1 MKRLSWLLVPF
12 LLTGC
17 GLMSSLEDIV
27 SSVTDDGPEFKPA
40 VLVGFDHEV
49 QALKLWSTN
58 AVGEYRSV
66 SSGLRPGLGEGM
78 VFVADSEGSVAAID
92 TSAGKIT
99 WKVELNSSLGGG
111 VGVGENLVMVGSTEG
126 DVFALEA
133 ATGEQRW
140 HTMVSSEV
148 LAAPV
153 GNRDIVVVQTQDGR
167 VIGLNTADGEK
178 RWQFKLDVPVL
189 TLRGT
194 SAPIIKGNTV
204 IAGFANGKVYALSAD
219 SGTMI
224 WDNRIAIPQGRTE
237 LERMVD
243 IDGQP
248 LVANDIV
255 YAVSYQGRVGAMARG
270 TGRELWYQD
279 SSSHH
284 GMAYGLGQVYI
295 AETDDTVKALRSSS
309 GQVLWTNDQLSH
321 RLLNRPSVASGYVV
335 VADAEGYLHVLS
347 QTDGRFVGRT
357 RVHASGV
364 TAPMVSDG
372 EVLYVL
378 DDNGGVSAYK
388 FE

>member
-12 LLTGC
+12 FLTGC
-17 GLMSSLEDIV
+17 GWMTSTV
-27 SSVTDDGPEFKPA
+27 SSIMDSGPEFKPTA
-40 VLVGFDHEV
+40 LVNFEHEV

-58 AVGEYRSV
+58 AVGGY
-66 SSGLRPGLGEGM
+66 SSLSRGLRPGLGDGV

-92 TSAGKIT
+92 TSTGKTT
-99 WKVELNSSLGGG
+99 WKVKLNSSLGGG
-111 VGVGENLVMVGSTEG
+111 VGIGEDLVMVGSTNG

-140 HTMVSSEV
+140 HTLVSSEV
-148 LAAPV
+148 LAAPA
-153 GNRDIVVVQTQDGR
+153 GNGDVVVVQTQDGR
-167 VIGLNTADGEK
+167 VIGLNAADGEK

-204 IAGFANGKVYALSAD
+204 ITGFANGKVYALSAD

-237 LERMVD
+237 LERLVD

-248 LVANDIV
+248 LLANDIV

-284 GMAYGLGQVYI
+284 GLAYGLEQVYV
-295 AETDDTVKALRSSS
+295 AETDDTIKAMRASS
-309 GQVLWTNDQLSH
+309 GQTLWTNDQLSH
-321 RLLNRPSVASGYVV
+321 RILNRPSVSNGYLAI
-335 VADAEGYLHVLS
+335 ADSEGYLHILS

-357 RVHASGV
+357 RVHKSGV
-364 TAPMVSDG
+364 SAPMVSDG
-372 EVLYVL
+372 GVLYVL
-378 DDNGGVSAYK
+378 DDSGRVSAYE

>member
-12 LLTGC
+12 LLSGC
-17 GLMSSLEDIV
+17 GWMTSVV
-27 SSVTDDGPEFKPA
+27 SSVTDSGPEFKPSM
-40 VLVGFDHEV
+40 LVDFEHEV
-49 QALKLWSTN
+49 QTLKLWSTS
-58 AVGEYRSV
+58 AVGDYHSV

-78 VFVADSEGSVAAID
+78 VFVADSEGRVAAID
-92 TSAGKIT
+92 TSTGKII
-99 WKVELNSSLGGG
+99 WKVELDSTLGGG
-111 VGVGENLVMVGSTEG
+111 VGVGKELVMVGSTNG

-148 LAAPV
+148 LSAPA
-153 GNRDIVVVQTQDGR
+153 GNGDIVVVQTQDGR
-167 VIGLNTADGEK
+167 VIGLNDADGEK

-194 SAPIIKGNTV
+194 SAPIIKGKTV

-224 WDNRIAIPQGRTE
+224 WDNRIATPQGRTE

-248 LVANDIV
+248 LLANDIV
-255 YAVSYQGRVGAMARG
+255 YAVSYQGRIGAMARG

-279 SSSHH
+279 SSSYH
-284 GMAYGLGQVYI
+284 GLAYGLEQVYV
-295 AETDDTVKALRSSS
+295 AEADDTVKAMRSSS

-321 RLLNRPSVASGYVV
+321 RLLNRPSVASGYLA

-357 RVHASGV
+357 RVHSSGV

-378 DDNGGVSAYK
+378 DNNGGVSAYK

>member
-1 MKRLSWLLVPF
+1 MKRLSWLLAS
-12 LLTGC
+12 LLLSGC
-17 GLMSSLEDIV
+17 SSMVEKV
-27 SSVTDDGPEFKPA
+27 SSVIGGGPEFKPTA
-40 VLVGFDHEV
+40 LVDFEHEV
-49 QALKLWSTN
+49 QTVKLWSTN
-58 AVGEYRSV
+58 AVGDYRSV
-66 SSGLRPGLGEGM
+66 SSGLKPGLGEGM
-78 VFVADSEGSVAAID
+78 VFVADSKGRVAAID
-92 TSAGKIT
+92 TSTGKII
-99 WKVELNSSLGGG
+99 WKVELDSALGGG
-111 VGVGENLVMVGSTEG
+111 VGVGKELVMVGSTNG

-140 HTMVSSEV
+140 HTMVASEV
-148 LAAPV
+148 LSAPA
-153 GNRDIVVVQTQDGR
+153 GNGDIVVVQTQDGR
-167 VIGLNTADGEK
+167 AIGLNDTDGEK

-224 WDNRIAIPQGRTE
+224 WDNRIATPQGRTE

-243 IDGQP
+243 VDGQP
-248 LVANDIV
+248 LLVNDIV
-255 YAVSYQGRVGAMARG
+255 YAVSYQGRIGAMARG

-284 GMAYGLGQVYI
+284 GLAYGLEQVYV
-295 AETDDTVKALRSSS
+295 AEADDTVKAMRSSS
-309 GQVLWTNDQLSH
+309 GQVLWTNDQLNH
-321 RLLNRPSVASGYVV
+321 RLLNRPSVASGYVS

-357 RVHASGV
+357 RVDSSGV

-378 DDNGGVSAYK
+378 DDSGGVSAYK

>member
-1 MKRLSWLLVPF
+1 MKRLSWLLVPL

-17 GLMSSLEDIV
+17 GVMEDMV
-27 SSVTDDGPEFKPA
+27 SSVTDSGPEFKPT
-40 VLVGFDHEV
+40 VLVDFEHEV

-58 AVGEYRSV
+58 AVGDYRSE
-66 SSGLRPGLGEGM
+66 SSGLRPGLGEGA
-78 VFVADSEGSVAAID
+78 VFVADSKGGVAAID
-92 TSAGKIT
+92 TSTGKIT

-111 VGVGENLVMVGSTEG
+111 VGIGEDLVMVGSING

-153 GNRDIVVVQTQDGR
+153 GNGDVVVVQTQDGR
-167 VIGLNTADGEK
+167 VIGLNAADGEK

-204 IAGFANGKVYALSAD
+204 VTGFANGKVYALSAD

-237 LERMVD
+237 LERLVD

-248 LVANDIV
+248 LLANDIV

-279 SSSHH
+279 SSSIH
-284 GMAYGLGQVYI
+284 GLAYGLEQVYV
-295 AETDDTVKALRSSS
+295 AETDDTVKAMRASS
-309 GQVLWTNDQLSH
+309 GQILWTNDQLSH
-321 RLLNRPSVASGYVV
+321 RLLNRPSVSSGYVA
-335 VADAEGYLHVLS
+335 VADAEGYLHILS

-357 RVHASGV
+357 RVHSSGV
-364 TAPMVSDG
+364 SAPMVSDG
-372 EVLYVL
+372 GVLYVL
-378 DDNGGVSAYK
+378 DDSGGVSAYK

>member
-1 MKRLSWLLVPF
+1 MKRLYWILVPF
-12 LLTGC
+12 LLSGC
-17 GLMSSLEDIV
+17 GWMTSVV
-27 SSVTDDGPEFKPA
+27 SSVTDSGPEFKPSE
-40 VLVGFDHEV
+40 LVDFEHEV
-49 QALKLWSTN
+49 QTIKLWSTN
-58 AVGEYRSV
+58 AVGNYHSV
-66 SSGLRPGLGEGM
+66 SRGLRPGLGKGM
-78 VFVADSEGSVAAID
+78 IYVADNEGRVAAID
-92 TSAGKIT
+92 TSTGNII
-99 WKVELNSSLGGG
+99 WKVELDSTLGGG
-111 VGVGENLVMVGSTEG
+111 VGVAKELVMVGSTNG

-148 LAAPV
+148 LSAPA
-153 GNRDIVVVQTQDGR
+153 GNGDIVVVQTQDGR
-167 VIGLNTADGEK
+167 VIGLNDADGEK

-194 SAPIIKGNTV
+194 SAPIIKGKTV
-204 IAGFANGKVYALSAD
+204 IAGFANGKVYALSAG

-224 WDNRIAIPQGRTE
+224 WGNRVATPQGRTE

-248 LVANDIV
+248 LLVNGIV
-255 YAVSYQGRVGAMARG
+255 YAVSYQGRIGAMARG

-284 GMAYGLGQVYI
+284 GLAYGLEQVYV
-295 AETDDTVKALRSSS
+295 AESDDTVKAMRSSS

-321 RLLNRPSVASGYVV
+321 RLLNRPSVASGYLA
-335 VADAEGYLHVLS
+335 VADAGGYLHVLS

-357 RVHASGV
+357 RVHSNGV